1 MTLLISE
8 RETHVCCRVSVSPFL
23 FSTNFGIYLF
33 SFKANEMS
41 SSKLKNSSHS
51 LSSQVSLTSP
61 QQPAALA
68 VSPTASAQSI
78 KLKQRKSDLSS
89 PSPPVMAD
97 VGPAAN
103 QQQPCSLAIPI
114 TSSFSKPPNK
124 QGFRFSLR
132 RMLYNSPLVSQR
144 RARSLSTSTQAP
156 TAGTSGGSGSTSDS
170 KKKQSPS
177 LCKHKAAHLL
187 FILNVTIFHVFSPFR
202 V

>member
-1 MTLLISE
+1 MHL
-8 RETHVCCRVSVSPFL
+8 FL
-23 FSTNFGIYLF
+23 
-33 SFKANEMS
+33 FKANEMS

-78 KLKQRKSDLSS
+78 KLKQRKGDLS
-89 PSPPVMAD
+89 PSSQSVMVD
-97 VGPAAN
+97 GGPAAN
-103 QQQPCSLAIPI
+103 QQQQQPCSLAIPI

-144 RARSLSTSTQAP
+144 RARSLSSSTQTP
-156 TAGTSGGSGSTSDS
+156 TASTSGGAGSTSDS

-177 LCKHKAAHLL
+177 LCKL
-187 FILNVTIFHVFSPFR
+187 FINFKIGNILKINLFFYFYFGYSSFRIWEPFR
-202 V
+202 RIEQLAIGN